1 MIQHSVFTILS
12 QADIFD
18 SMSKTQLEMI
28 AAIGELLV
36 CQEAEILVREN
47 DRSDE
52 LYVIGAGHVEVLIDP
67 SLVTSQT
74 QPVPQMLVVELGAG
88 QVFGEVALV
97 DQGMRSATVR
107 VSRRDTAVVRISR
120 QRLMLLCDTYPELGY
135 KLMKNLAA
143 DLALKIRQT
152 DLTLR
157 QYQLLLAKA

>member
-1 MIQHSVFTILS
+1 MTQHSVFTILS
-12 QADIFD
+12 HADIFD
-18 SMSKTQLEMI
+18 SMSKTQLEMV

-36 CQEAEILVREN
+36 CQEGEILVREN
-47 DRSDE
+47 DHSDD

-74 QPVPQMLVVELGAG
+74 QAMPQMLVVELGAG

-97 DQGMRSATVR
+97 DQGIRSATVR
-107 VSRRDTAVVRISR
+107 ASRKDTVVVRISR

-157 QYQLLLAKA
+157 QYQLLLAKV

>member
-18 SMSKTQLEMI
+18 NMSKTQLEMI
-28 AAIGELLV
+28 AAIGELLI
-36 CQEAEILVREN
+36 CQEGEILVREN

-67 SLVTSQT
+67 SLVTSQAE
-74 QPVPQMLVVELGAG
+74 VMPQMLVVELGAG

-97 DQGMRSATVR
+97 DQGIRSATVR
-107 VSRRDTAVVRISR
+107 VSRKDTVIVRISR